1 MGKQNIA
8 EMEIDLY
15 ARDMRM
21 VRAAGDVTKKYSIS
35 RSNNAESNK
44 VWFEIKGGT
53 KPYVVGIH
61 PEWKDRP
68 NCSCP
73 DAAQRA
79 LTQNGGFCKHIIA
92 VLLKEQDFKC
102 QLLELFL

>member
-1 MGKQNIA
+1 MAQNDESVI
-8 EMEIDLY
+8 EVNIY

-21 VRAAGDVTKKYSIS
+21 VRAAGDVAKRYTIS
-35 RSNNAESNK
+35 RNNDTKSNK
-44 VWFEIKGGT
+44 VWFAIEGGT
-53 KPYVVGIH
+53 KPYAVGIH

-68 NCSCP
+68 SCSCP

-79 LTQNGGFCKHIIA
+79 LIQNGGFCKHIIA
-92 VLLKEQDFKC
+92 VLLKEQEFKC